1 MSGFL
6 SEVFIFIPHT
16 YTMKLVS
23 EPRNGTVRYES
34 VMMLR
39 NKLEELGK
47 MKGVNQDEKG
57 RGFHPKE
64 KNKTMFLQVSIYLN
78 AICYPDPEE
87 FLNLLF
93 KHILNVEPFVHIK

>member
-1 MSGFL
+1 
-6 SEVFIFIPHT
+6 
-16 YTMKLVS
+16 
-23 EPRNGTVRYES
+23 
-34 VMMLR
+34 MMELR

-57 RGFHPKE
+57 RGFRTKQNE
-64 KNKTMFLQVSIYLN
+64 KQKNDVMSFYLN
-78 AICYPDPEE
+78 TLPVCYPDPEE

>member
-1 MSGFL
+1 MSRFL
-6 SEVFIFIPHT
+6 FKVFIHGSRI
-16 YTMKLVS
+16 LVS
-23 EPRNGTVRYES
+23 DPRNGTVRYES
-34 VMMLR
+34 VMHLR

-57 RGFHPKE
+57 RGFHTKE
-64 KNKTMFLQVSIYLN
+64 KHVFMSFYLN